1 MAVLQKLRGWGIV
14 LSILVALPLLLFII
28 DPSQLDTALNSM
40 SSKYDVG
47 QINGKSI
54 SYTDFQAETDYYSRL
69 SELMTGSSA
78 SSEQQQT
85 EIRNAAWQGLI
96 DKYLFLKKAREAGI
110 RVGNAELVD
119 LTSGETL
126 SPIIAQNAVFA
137 GEDGYFS
144 KDQLRAFLE
153 NLESD
158 PSGQLKMYWDYI
170 QKQVNT
176 NQYYGK
182 YNALFTASIE
192 SCLAASC

>member
-85 EIRNAAWQGLI
+85 
-96 DKYLFLKKAREAGI
+96 
-110 RVGNAELVD
+110 
-119 LTSGETL
+119 
-126 SPIIAQNAVFA
+126 
-137 GEDGYFS
+137 
-144 KDQLRAFLE
+144 DQRRR
-153 NLESD
+153 
-158 PSGQLKMYWDYI
+158 GGGRHRRRRQ
-170 QKQVNT
+170 
-176 NQYYGK
+176 
-182 YNALFTASIE
+182 
-192 SCLAASC
+192 